1 MQMRYRASLLF
12 WRNAPAFLSLAGI
25 LSTVATAG
33 EVTFH
38 KDIEPL
44 VQKHCQACHR
54 PGEVAPFSLL
64 TYKDTRPWAA
74 AIKQAVSQHK
84 MPPWFADSSHGEF
97 RNDPRLNDS
106 EIAIIRAWVEG
117 GAKEGDAVDAPPPL
131 HFADG
136 WKIGTPDLVLELPTE
151 YSVPTTGTIDYTWFA
166 VDMKLTEDKWI
177 ERVEVRPTD
186 RSVVHHAL
194 VFARA
199 PGGAFLKDLSPG
211 NSTVL
216 KPEPE
221 STVPQQDKGF
231 FAVGNGFSADTEM
244 IGDYVPNGDP
254 FIAEA
259 DHARLVH
266 AGSQLLFQ
274 MHYTTNGHATKD
286 RTQVGIVFAKRPPR
300 FRVVNDAVMNKT
312 LSIPP
317 GAANHLV
324 QATAEFQHDT
334 VISNFGPH
342 MHLRG
347 KAMRYELLRAGS
359 TTPEILLNVPHYDF
373 NWQLKYDPVT
383 PITVKKRDT
392 LRITACYDNSPNN
405 PYNPNP
411 KKQVHWGD
419 QSWDEMLF
427 AFFDYSVP
435 ADLDPSL
442 VTGGPAPDR
451 SPASDKKAT
460 EKQAKR

>member
-1 MQMRYRASLLF
+1 MRYGGSLLL
-12 WRNAPAFLSLAGI
+12 WHNAPVFLLLAHT
-25 LSTVATAG
+25 LSPMATAH

-54 PGEVAPFSLL
+54 PGEAAPFSLL
-64 TYKDTRPWAA
+64 TYKDARPWAA
-74 AIKQAVSQHK
+74 AIKQAVSQRK

-97 RNDPRLNDS
+97 RNDRRLNDG
-106 EIAIIRAWVEG
+106 EIATILAWVEG
-117 GAKEGDAVDAPPPL
+117 GAKEGNAADAPPPL

-136 WKIGTPDLVLELPTE
+136 WKIGAPDLVLELPMA
-151 YSVPTTGTIDYTWFA
+151 YSVPTTGTIDYIWFA
-166 VDMKLTEDKWI
+166 VDMNLTEDKWI

-199 PGGAFLKDLSPG
+199 PGGAYLKELLPG
-211 NSTVL
+211 NSTVE
-216 KPEPE
+216 KPDPE
-221 STVPQQDKGF
+221 STGPQQGKGT

-274 MHYTTNGHATKD
+274 IHYTTNGHATKD

-300 FRVVNDAVMNKT
+300 FRVVNDAVANVT
-312 LSIPP
+312 LSVPP
-317 GAANHLV
+317 GAANHVVL
-324 QATAEFQHDT
+324 ATAEFQHDT

-373 NWQLKYDPVT
+373 NWQLKYNPVT
-383 PITVKKRDT
+383 PIAVKKRDI
-392 LRITACYDNSPNN
+392 LRITAWYDNSPNN
-405 PYNPNP
+405 PYNPDP
-411 KKQVHWGD
+411 KKQVHWGN
-419 QSWDEMLF
+419 QSWEEMLF
-427 AFFDYSVP
+427 AFFDFSIP
-435 ADLDPSL
+435 ADLDPSV
-442 VTGGPAPDR
+442 VTGGLTPDN
-451 SPASDKKAT
+451 SPASNEKAA